1 LATGR
6 RERSQGKPERAR
18 AARRCG
24 GGSAAGKAVA
34 GERGGQSRAQRSCEA
49 QAKESDR
56 QVTEFDVSV
65 GISPRQS
72 FESWAAF
79 VTGLEAEGVRRA
91 WVIDSQL
98 AMKDV
103 YAGLVVA
110 ALNTRRIG
118 LGTGVTNAVTRH
130 PTVTANAIAAVA
142 EISQGRAILGL
153 GAGDSAL
160 YGIGLKPQK
169 VAEVEEAIAF
179 FRSHVDPGVPIYLA
193 VSQERMCE
201 LAGRKAD
208 GAIVMGPAQPDM
220 VRQQV
225 GWIEAGLGA
234 AGRSRDDFDISFV
247 TTMSTDIDD
256 VRSWASTQARL
267 LTHYKELAPSLS
279 PFRGEIQRSADSYDY
294 AEHLST
300 RDRKSAA
307 VSDELTR
314 ALAVVGT
321 PDECVA
327 RLRQLWSTGV
337 DTLMFPL
344 TGRNRVE
351 RWRKMCDEI

>member
-1 LATGR
+1 MN
-6 RERSQGKPERAR
+6 Q
-18 AARRCG
+18 
-24 GGSAAGKAVA
+24 
-34 GERGGQSRAQRSCEA
+34 
-49 QAKESDR
+49 
-56 QVTEFDVSV
+56 FDISV

-72 FESWAAF
+72 FESWATF
-79 VTGLEAEGVRRA
+79 VAALEAEGVGRV

-103 YAGLVVA
+103 YTGLVVA
-110 ALNTRRIG
+110 ALNTKRLG

-130 PTVTANAIAAVA
+130 PTITANAIAALA
-142 EISQGRAILGL
+142 EISHGRAFLGL

-160 YGIGLKPQK
+160 YGVGMKPQK
-169 VAEVEEAIAF
+169 VAEVEEAIDF
-179 FRSHVDPGVPIYLA
+179 FRAVLGGEEGQLGGRKYRLPHVAATVPVYLA

-225 GWIEAGLGA
+225 GWIAAGLGA
-234 AGRSRDDFDISFV
+234 AGRRREDFDISFV
-247 TTMSTDIDD
+247 ATMSGQVDD

-267 LTHYKELAPSLS
+267 LTHYKELPQSLL
-279 PFRGEIQRSADSYDY
+279 PFRDEIMSSADSYDY
-294 AEHLST
+294 AQHLST
-300 RDRKSAA
+300 RAGHSAA
-307 VSDELTR
+307 VSDDLTR

-321 PDECVA
+321 PDECAA
-327 RLRQLWSTGV
+327 RLRELRSAGV

-344 TGRNRVE
+344 TGRNRLE
-351 RWRKMCDEI
+351 SWRVIRDEIIPHIIV

>member
-1 LATGR
+1 MN
-6 RERSQGKPERAR
+6 Q
-18 AARRCG
+18 
-24 GGSAAGKAVA
+24 
-34 GERGGQSRAQRSCEA
+34 
-49 QAKESDR
+49 
-56 QVTEFDVSV
+56 FDISV

-72 FESWAAF
+72 FESWATF
-79 VTGLEAEGVRRA
+79 VAALEAEGVGRV

-103 YAGLVVA
+103 YTGLVVA
-110 ALNTRRIG
+110 ALNTKRLG

-130 PTVTANAIAAVA
+130 PTITANAIAALA
-142 EISQGRAILGL
+142 EVSHGRAFLGL

-160 YGIGLKPQK
+160 YGVGMKPQK
-169 VAEVEEAIAF
+169 VAEVEEAIHF
-179 FRSHVDPGVPIYLA
+179 FRAVLGGEEGQLGGRKYRLPHVAATVPVYLA

-225 GWIEAGLGA
+225 AWIAAGLGA
-234 AGRSRDDFDISFV
+234 AGRRREDFDISFV
-247 TTMSTDIDD
+247 ATMSGEVDD

-267 LTHYKELAPSLS
+267 LTHYKELPQSLL
-279 PFRGEIQRSADSYDY
+279 PFRDEIMSSADSYDY
-294 AEHLST
+294 AQHLST
-300 RDRKSAA
+300 RAGHSAA
-307 VSDELTR
+307 VSDDLTR

-321 PDECVA
+321 PDECA
-327 RLRQLWSTGV
+327 GRLRELRSAGV

-344 TGRNRVE
+344 TGRNRLE
-351 RWRKMCDEI
+351 SWRVIRDEIISHIIV

>member
-1 LATGR
+1 MSG
-6 RERSQGKPERAR
+6 
-18 AARRCG
+18 
-24 GGSAAGKAVA
+24 
-34 GERGGQSRAQRSCEA
+34 
-49 QAKESDR
+49 
-56 QVTEFDVSV
+56 FDVSA

-72 FESWAAF
+72 FESWATF
-79 VTGLEAEGVRRA
+79 VAGLEAEGVRRL

-110 ALNTRRIG
+110 ALNTTKMG

-130 PTVTANAIAAVA
+130 PTVTANAISAID
-142 EISQGRAILGL
+142 ELSHGRAVLGL

-179 FRSHVDPGVPIYLA
+179 FRTRAGAIPIYLA

-201 LAGRKAD
+201 LAGRTAD

-220 VRQQV
+220 VRRQV
-225 GWIEAGLGA
+225 DWIRRGA
-234 AGRSRDDFDISFV
+234 RSIEIAFIAP
-247 TTMSTDIDD
+247 TSTALED

-267 LTHYKELAPSLS
+267 LSHFKQLPDSLS
-279 PFRGEIQRSADSYDY
+279 RFGEEIARSAETYDY

-300 RDRKSAA
+300 RAEHSSA
-307 VSDELTR
+307 VSDELVR
-314 ALAVVGT
+314 ALAVVGSA
-321 PDECVA
+321 DECAA
-327 RLRQLWSTGV
+327 RLRELRESGV
-337 DTLMFPL
+337 DTFIFPL
-344 TGRNRVE
+344 AGRNRLE
-351 RWRKMCDEI
+351 RWRRIRDEILGQIMV

>member
-1 LATGR
+1 MN
-6 RERSQGKPERAR
+6 Q
-18 AARRCG
+18 
-24 GGSAAGKAVA
+24 
-34 GERGGQSRAQRSCEA
+34 
-49 QAKESDR
+49 
-56 QVTEFDVSV
+56 FDISV

-72 FESWAAF
+72 FESWATF
-79 VTGLEAEGVRRA
+79 VAALEAEGVGRV

-103 YAGLVVA
+103 YTGLVVA
-110 ALNTRRIG
+110 ALNTKRLG

-130 PTVTANAIAAVA
+130 PTITANAIAALA
-142 EISQGRAILGL
+142 EVSHGRAFLGL

-160 YGIGLKPQK
+160 YGVGMKPQK
-169 VAEVEEAIAF
+169 VAEVEEAIDF
-179 FRSHVDPGVPIYLA
+179 FRAVLGGEEGQLGGRKYRLPHVAATVPVYLA

-225 GWIEAGLGA
+225 GWIAAGLGA
-234 AGRSRDDFDISFV
+234 AGRRREDFDISFV
-247 TTMSTDIDD
+247 ATMSGEVDD

-267 LTHYKELAPSLS
+267 LTHYKELPQSLL
-279 PFRGEIQRSADSYDY
+279 PFRDEIMSSADSYDY
-294 AEHLST
+294 AQHLST
-300 RDRKSAA
+300 RAGHSAA
-307 VSDELTR
+307 VSDDLTR

-321 PDECVA
+321 PDECA
-327 RLRQLWSTGV
+327 GRLRELRSAGV

-344 TGRNRVE
+344 TGRNRLE
-351 RWRKMCDEI
+351 SWRVIRDEIIPHIIV

>member
-1 LATGR
+1 MT
-6 RERSQGKPERAR
+6 Q
-18 AARRCG
+18 
-24 GGSAAGKAVA
+24 
-34 GERGGQSRAQRSCEA
+34 
-49 QAKESDR
+49 
-56 QVTEFDVSV
+56 FDVSV

-72 FESWAAF
+72 FDSWARF
-79 VTGLEAEGVRRA
+79 MSQLEAEGVGRV

-103 YAGLVVA
+103 YAGMMLA
-110 ALNTRRIG
+110 ALNTTWLD

-142 EISQGRAILGL
+142 EISHGRAVLGL

-160 YGIGLKPQK
+160 YGVGMKPQK
-169 VAEVEEAIAF
+169 VAEVEEAIDF
-179 FRSHVDPGVPIYLA
+179 FHAVLNGDEGQLGARRYRLPHVAATVPVYLA
-193 VSQERMCE
+193 VSQERMCD

-220 VRQQV
+220 VRRQV
-225 GWIEAGLGA
+225 GWIEAGLKA
-234 AGRSRDDFDISFV
+234 AGRNRAEFDITFMATV
-247 TTMSTDIDD
+247 AADVED

-267 LTHYKELAPSLS
+267 LTHYKELPESLL
-279 PFRGEIQRSADSYDY
+279 PFREEIAQSGESYDY

-300 RDRKSAA
+300 RAAHSAA

-321 PDECVA
+321 AEDCVA
-327 RLRQLWSTGV
+327 RLRELWSVDV
-337 DTLMFPL
+337 DTFIVPL
-344 TGRNRVE
+344 AGRNRVE
-351 RWRKMCDEI
+351 RWRTIRDDILAQIIV

>member
-1 LATGR
+1 MT
-6 RERSQGKPERAR
+6 Q
-18 AARRCG
+18 
-24 GGSAAGKAVA
+24 
-34 GERGGQSRAQRSCEA
+34 
-49 QAKESDR
+49 
-56 QVTEFDVSV
+56 FDVSV

-79 VTGLEAEGVRRA
+79 VAALEAEGVGRV

-110 ALNTRRIG
+110 ALNTKWLD

-130 PTVTANAIAAVA
+130 PTITANAIAALA
-142 EISQGRAILGL
+142 EISHGRAFLGL

-160 YGIGLKPQK
+160 YGVGMKPQK
-169 VAEVEEAIAF
+169 VAEVEEAIDF
-179 FRSHVDPGVPIYLA
+179 FRAVLSGEEGQLGGRRYRLPHVAATVPVYLA

-220 VRQQV
+220 VRRQV
-225 GWIEAGLGA
+225 GWIAAGLKA
-234 AGRSRDDFDISFV
+234 AGRRRSDIDISFV
-247 TTMSTDIDD
+247 ATMSSQLED

-267 LTHYKELAPSLS
+267 LTHYKELPNSLL
-279 PFRGEIQRSADSYDY
+279 PFRDEITLSADSYDY

-300 RDRKSAA
+300 RAGHSAT
-307 VSDELTR
+307 VSDDLTR
-314 ALAVVGT
+314 ALAVVGSS
-321 PDECVA
+321 DECAA
-327 RLRQLWSTGV
+327 RLRELRSAGV

-344 TGRNRVE
+344 TGRNRIE
-351 RWRKMCDEI
+351 RWRVIRDEIVPHIIV